1 VEKARV
7 LATGVELMLAEEV
20 DLGPPFEIGRPTPE
34 ERAERQRVDRGEM
47 VEVALQPFAEFE
59 VGGEIARWGGSQRGT
74 RPIDLTTDPTSALL
88 GIAAEGRD
96 EEAELL
102 GDLHIAEL
110 DVARFAFHA
119 APHRIELSAA
129 LRERIEAAGWKL

>member
-1 VEKARV
+1 M
-7 LATGVELMLAEEV
+7 LATGVELMLAEEA
-20 DLGPPFEIGRPTPE
+20 DLGPPPEIGRPTPE
-34 ERAERQRVDRGEM
+34 ERAERQRIARGEL

-59 VGGEIARWGGSQRGT
+59 TGGEVARWGGSQRGT
-74 RPIDLTTDPTSALL
+74 RRVDLTTDPASTLL
-88 GIAAEGRD
+88 EIAAEGRD
-96 EEAELL
+96 EEAEIL

-110 DVARFAFHA
+110 DVGRFAFHA